1 MSEAVTSQTIQQNT
15 LKRVRKTRTQQK
27 VLQNTFK
34 PMRDQTQH
42 IKDSA
47 QGTNVTE
54 STKNIRN
61 SAKDTNQRNCQEDS
75 YQTVRETLA

>member
-1 MSEAVTSQTIQQNT
+1 MQNT
-15 LKRVRKTRTQQK
+15 KLTKSLTEHIQTNARGTNVP
-27 VLQNTFK
+27 NN
-34 PMRDQTQH
+34 QTQH

-61 SAKDTNQRNCQEDS
+61 SAKDTNQRNCQEES